1 MIPPILILLHLAG
14 ALAATRSATVQ
25 ACLPGQP
32 IAISGVEVL
41 TLKDSL
47 VGPRVTVLVD
57 AGRIAA
63 VGTPSIPANACRID
77 GTGRVLLPGLADMH
91 AHTNERELP
100 LFLANGVTLVRELN
114 GSPNHLALRE
124 QIANGT
130 VVGPRLVV
138 GSPLLTGKALRFRHR
153 LITSAEDARAA
164 AREAK
169 DASYDFLKI
178 YDDLTAE
185 QYAAFVE
192 AGRTLGLPLDGHV
205 PAAVGLERV
214 LVAGQAIQHID
225 KITFA
230 LMGHS
235 PDSALL
241 PEARRLFAGRRA
253 WVTPTLASLRA
264 LDRSGTAEYAARF
277 ARPEMAYV
285 DSATIAWWG
294 SLRRDPPRPA
304 ADSRVYRF
312 YVDLLRVLG
321 EAGARFLLGTD
332 AANPMMIAGFSVHE
346 EMETLVR
353 DAGWTPLE
361 ALRSATLAPAEFL
374 GDSLGGCLRV
384 GCRADL
390 VLVER
395 NPLADLTVLR
405 RPAGVVVAGRWMDR
419 AALEEGLRRVAGDA
433 R

>member
-114 GSPNHLALRE
+114 GSPAHLALRE

-169 DASYDFLKI
+169 DAGYECLTI

-185 QYAAFVE
+185 QSAALAE
-192 AGRTLGLPLDGHV
+192 AVRALGLPLEGHV

-214 LVAGQAIQHID
+214 LAAGQAIQHID
-225 KITFA
+225 KIAFA
-230 LMGHS
+230 LVGHA
-235 PDSALL
+235 PDSARL

-285 DSATIAWWG
+285 DSG
-294 SLRRDPPRPA
+294 MPPSMVRC
-304 ADSRVYRF
+304 Y
-312 YVDLLRVLG
+312 
-321 EAGARFLLGTD
+321 EAGPPIARHAPPAIVVD
-332 AANPMMIAGFSVHE
+332 ATPQLDQEVLPRRRQRVRS
-346 EMETLVR
+346 LVQR
-353 DAGWTPLE
+353 
-361 ALRSATLAPAEFL
+361 
-374 GDSLGGCLRV
+374 RV
-384 GCRADL
+384 DP
-390 VLVER
+390 ER
-395 NPLADLTVLR
+395 EVRLSE
-405 RPAGVVVAGRWMDR
+405 VVGR
-419 AALEEGLRRVAGDA
+419 AAGGADNRQSARRRFQYRKIEAFGPIGRHVGICGLIEPHEIRQRQAAAEICQPICHIAPRRCGQIV
-433 R
+433 